1 MEKQFLAAGVSVPA
15 HLKTDQFSFVV
26 LEPGVAEEDYEAV
39 MSSKNRLRQV
49 FNENDQWPEDSMTL
63 ESNIEDLVQHE
74 AEYNNREGFA
84 YAVLS
89 PCHSRYIG
97 CVYIYPTTVPGYGCE
112 VYLWVRDSE
121 VNLDGALFNQTKRW
135 LAEAW
140 PFGQCAF
147 PGREIAWC
155 DWSGARSW

>member
-1 MEKQFLAAGVSVPA
+1 MEEKLLAASVSIPA
-15 HLKTDQFSFVV
+15 HLKTDQFTFVV
-26 LEPGVAEEDYEAV
+26 LGPSV
-39 MSSKNRLRQV
+39 
-49 FNENDQWPEDSMTL
+49 
-63 ESNIEDLVQHE
+63 ESNIKDLVQHE

-89 PCHSRYIG
+89 AFNSRYIG
-97 CVYIYPTTVPGYGCE
+97 CVYLYPTAVPGFSCE

-121 VNLDGALFNQTKRW
+121 INLDDDLFNQTKRW

-140 PFGQCAF
+140 PFQQCAF

-155 DWSGARSW
+155 DWTGKLI